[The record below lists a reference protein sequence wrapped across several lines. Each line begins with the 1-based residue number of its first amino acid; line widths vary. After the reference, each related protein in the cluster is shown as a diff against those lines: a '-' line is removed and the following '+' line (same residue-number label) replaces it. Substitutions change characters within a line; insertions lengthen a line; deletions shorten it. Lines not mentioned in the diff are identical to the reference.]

1 MKKYHFTEAE
11 PLIKFID
18 DNRNV
23 IIGSTLKYLHTL
35 YWPFR
40 GRISYSE
47 KPVILEFDDFCVV
60 IKYFVYS
67 DIEIIVGTKEELIVD
82 NDLLFNVRDVLVDYY
97 GEEFGDGVEKEL
109 VENRKIIDIKIDRF
123 SEEFECNTQG
133 DIRPAGGDYFDTI
146 RICMDSGLS
155 LCICGEAAIMDEYVD
170 VWCE

>member
-67 DIEIIVGTKEELIVD
+67 DIEIMVGTKEELIVD
-82 NDLLFNVRDVLVDYY
+82 NDLLFNVSDVFVDYY
-97 GEEFGDGVEKEL
+97 GEEFENGVEKEL
-109 VENRKIIDIKIDRF
+109 LENRKITDIKIDRF
-123 SEEFECNTQG
+123 SEEFEFNIHG
-133 DIRPAGGDYFDTI
+133 DTRPAGGDYFDTI

-155 LCICGEAAIMDEYVD
+155 LCICGAEAIMDEYVG